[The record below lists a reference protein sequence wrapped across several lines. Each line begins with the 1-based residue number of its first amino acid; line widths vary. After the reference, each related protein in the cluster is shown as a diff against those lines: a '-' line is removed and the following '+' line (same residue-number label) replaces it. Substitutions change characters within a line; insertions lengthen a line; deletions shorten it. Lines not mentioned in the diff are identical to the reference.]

1 MKFSENNYVSLN
13 EKKNSI
19 GDQIETIEGLL
30 HHSINYITR
39 FLNNQVDYAV
49 VRNQAIQKAYKQ
61 ELIDKQNE
69 ELNANNNHNNNNETD
84 DKTKKAY
91 GLIVTLPNQK
101 SNLMSRADTSPS
113 KKSSK
118 SVMFNLVNAN

>member
-69 ELNANNNHNNNNETD
+69 ELKANNNNEAD

-91 GLIVTLPNQK
+91 SLIVSLPNQK

-113 KKSSK
+113 KKSNK

>member
-1 MKFSENNYVSLN
+1 MIFKVKFNENNFVSLN

-49 VRNQAIQKAYKQ
+49 LRNQAIQKAYKQ

-69 ELNANNNHNNNNETD
+69 ERKASNAEADDNN
-84 DKTKKAY
+84 TKNY
-91 GLIVTLPNQK
+91 SLIVSLPNQK
-101 SNLMSRADTSPS
+101 SNLMNRVDTSPS

>member
-1 MKFSENNYVSLN
+1 VKFSENNYVSLN

-69 ELNANNNHNNNNETD
+69 ELKANNNNNETD
-84 DKTKKAY
+84 DKTKKGY
-91 GLIVTLPNQK
+91 SLFVSLPNQK

-113 KKSSK
+113 KKSNK